1 MAANEK
7 ISRALNSA
15 KTRLN
20 QSRRVVGEQKG
31 NLLED
36 NVWHAAADL
45 EYVLFLL
52 SMRFQTELDKSR
64 WKPNQKVKKD
74 KVDKTIAIVQ
84 RLLNEAEISVTNK
97 KLLNASIIESTL
109 KFNKT
114 IAVQPLSLVL
124 KTALQGINETLEEM
138 GIESNVKE
146 AYESGVDFSPEA
158 TAERIVSFSTQ
169 LYSTYQEQH
178 PEMDGEEAL
187 TKFIDIISQGINQGF
202 TEARDVLHGLNV
214 LEGEIAENID
224 RTYEL
229 VQDGLHSFAFVSGDL
244 EKEQPTL

>member
-20 QSRRVVGEQKG
+20 QSRRAVGEQKG

-64 WKPNQKVKKD
+64 WEPNQKVKKD

-97 KLLNASIIESTL
+97 KLLSAFQNAY
-109 KFNKT
+109 
-114 IAVQPLSLVL
+114 IARHYLL
-124 KTALQGINETLEEM
+124 
-138 GIESNVKE
+138 
-146 AYESGVDFSPEA
+146 
-158 TAERIVSFSTQ
+158 RIQ
-169 LYSTYQEQH
+169 
-178 PEMDGEEAL
+178 
-187 TKFIDIISQGINQGF
+187 KN
-202 TEARDVLHGLNV
+202 
-214 LEGEIAENID
+214 
-224 RTYEL
+224 
-229 VQDGLHSFAFVSGDL
+229 FAKKNR
-244 EKEQPTL
+244 EKSMREK